1 MTPEQRAIAIV
12 DAAEKCKCD
21 YLAETFCNKCGHSHG
36 RTGCD
41 WRRISGLWVSPTV
54 AVAAIAAALMPSEAV
69 KLLITLFISASKG
82 IHGELCG
89 GDEWE
94 DCTDERRCA
103 TDRAAI
109 TTVREELGL

>member
-41 WRRISGLWVSPTV
+41 WRRMSGLWVSPTV
-54 AVAAIAAALMPSEAV
+54 AVAAIAAALTPSVAV
-69 KLLITLFISASKG
+69 KRLLSHANMIFPQRHEGHEARYFVECQRPYCIGLRETL
-82 IHGELCG
+82 
-89 GDEWE
+89 D
-94 DCTDERRCA
+94 
-103 TDRAAI
+103 
-109 TTVREELGL
+109 TVREELGL